1 MVLIDSPP
9 TLHMADTRILA
20 READGVILV
29 FRASTTTLDAAAMA
43 RDLFDRDGIPLV
55 GTILNDFN
63 PQREGWTS
71 YYKDYY
77 RYQRKGPSGKAATA
91 A

>member
-1 MVLIDSPP
+1 
-9 TLHMADTRILA
+9 
-20 READGVILV
+20 
-29 FRASTTTLDAAAMA
+29 MA
-43 RDLFDRDGIPLV
+43 RDQFDRDGIPLV

-77 RYQRKGPSGKAATA
+77 RYQRKNTGGKAAA
-91 A
+91 AA

>member
-1 MVLIDSPP
+1 
-9 TLHMADTRILA
+9 
-20 READGVILV
+20 
-29 FRASTTTLDAAAMA
+29 MA

-55 GTILNDFN
+55 GTILNDFD
-63 PQREGWTS
+63 PQREGWTN

-77 RYQRKGPSGKAATA
+77 RYQRKNPTGKAATA